1 VHFGKTQKLV
11 IGKKEYNMQRALI
24 IGTTHA
30 SIKHPSI
37 KGAKML
43 IVQPQMAD
51 GTADGDP
58 LIAIDGVGAGV
69 GETVMISSDG
79 PYGRKL
85 LNSPINPVRWTIIG
99 IED

>member
-1 VHFGKTQKLV
+1 
-11 IGKKEYNMQRALI
+11 MQRATVI
-24 IGTTHA
+24 ATTNA
-30 SIKHPSI
+30 SIKHNSLT
-37 KGAKML
+37 GSKML
-43 IVQPQMAD
+43 VVQPQLAD
-51 GTADGDP
+51 GSADGDP

-69 GETVMISSDG
+69 GETVMLSSDG

>member
-1 VHFGKTQKLV
+1 MQLAVV
-11 IGKKEYNMQRALI
+11 IA
-24 IGTTHA
+24 TTTA
-30 SIKHPSI
+30 SLKHSSLA
-37 KGAKML
+37 GAKML
-43 IVQPQMAD
+43 VVQPQAAN
-51 GTADGDP
+51 GGADGDP

-69 GETVMISSDG
+69 GETVMLSSDG